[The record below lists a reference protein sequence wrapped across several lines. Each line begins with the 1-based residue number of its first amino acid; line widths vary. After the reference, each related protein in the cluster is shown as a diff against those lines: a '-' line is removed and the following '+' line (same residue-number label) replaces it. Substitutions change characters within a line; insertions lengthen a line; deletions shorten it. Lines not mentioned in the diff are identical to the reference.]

1 MLGIRPYK
9 PCDAAYIVPWLA
21 DKTVFQLWGGERFGS
36 YPLTIDKMNR
46 KYQND
51 NGDCAE
57 EDNFYPF
64 TAFDGETVVGH
75 FIMRYLGGDRKRLRF
90 GWVVVDSEKRGKKY
104 GQTML
109 ILGLQFAFD
118 FMCVESVSI
127 GLFEH
132 NIPAFRCYCS
142 VGFREDTTAEA
153 VYETVD
159 GERQRIVELLITR
172 EEYEQL

>member
-9 PCDAAYIVPWLA
+9 PCDAAHIVPWLA

-90 GWVVVDSEKRGKKY
+90 G
-104 GQTML
+104 
-109 ILGLQFAFD
+109 
-118 FMCVESVSI
+118 
-127 GLFEH
+127 
-132 NIPAFRCYCS
+132 
-142 VGFREDTTAEA
+142 
-153 VYETVD
+153 
-159 GERQRIVELLITR
+159 
-172 EEYEQL
+172 